1 MYTRIFSLQSQVYKA
16 LANPKR
22 LEIIHLLRDQELTVS
37 QMLEMLDLPQANL
50 SQHLQVLR
58 KFQVVAPR
66 RNGKEVYYKLAHP
79 NVMVASDSFREMLI
93 DQHQDEEEVA
103 EELRLKMKDLVP
115 VTRDPVCGMR
125 LSPKTAAYAMK
136 KNPHTFY
143 FCASGCRDKFKKNRR
158 NLLKGVT
165 SEK

>member
-1 MYTRIFSLQSQVYKA
+1 MYTRIFLLQNQVYKA

-37 QMLEMLDLPQANL
+37 QMLSMLDLPQANL

-66 RNGKEVYYKLAHP
+66 RKGKEIYYKIAHP
-79 NVMVASDSFREMLI
+79 NVVAASDSFREMLI
-93 DQHQDEEEVA
+93 DQHRDEEEVA

-115 VTRDPVCGMR
+115 LSRDPVCGMR
-125 LSPKTAAYAMK
+125 LSPKTAAYAVK
-136 KNPHTFY
+136 KNSQTYY
-143 FCASGCRDKFKKNRR
+143 FCAAGCRDKFRAKPEKFI
-158 NLLKGVT
+158 KGGD
-165 SEK
+165 K